1 MVGRISPPTPDP
13 DTHQHCSETLRTA
26 RYPLFFPHE
35 PNNSPRHLHHAAPI
49 FLLIS
54 AVSVNF
60 PSPRRC
66 TCTLHHSR
74 RSDVRTCKCA
84 NSFVY
89 KSLPPLCP
97 LFRALAL
104 CFQWFAAS
112 FWKTP
117 GVGGMPVNSPHLK
130 SMTSRRFSLPPAPLS
145 GPVDV
150 KALPTIHCSLPTL
163 PWSRTLC

>member
-13 DTHQHCSETLRTA
+13 GTHQHCSETLRTA

-49 FLLIS
+49 FLLFS
-54 AVSVNF
+54 AASVNF

-84 NSFVY
+84 TLLFTKACRLFVLY
-89 KSLPPLCP
+89 YEPSPFVFSGLQP
-97 LFRALAL
+97 LFGKHPGGGYVRIATL
-104 CFQWFAAS
+104 CNQQDAGSFLVFCAS
-112 FWKTP
+112 
-117 GVGGMPVNSPHLK
+117 SPHSVLN
-130 SMTSRRFSLPPAPLS
+130 SRLS
-145 GPVDV
+145 
-150 KALPTIHCSLPTL
+150 CSEAGQP
-163 PWSRTLC
+163 